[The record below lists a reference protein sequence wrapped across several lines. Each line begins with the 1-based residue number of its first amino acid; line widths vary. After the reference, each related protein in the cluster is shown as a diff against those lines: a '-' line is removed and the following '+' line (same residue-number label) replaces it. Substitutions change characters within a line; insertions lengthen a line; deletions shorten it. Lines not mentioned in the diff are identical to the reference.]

1 MSREQTL
8 GGLLADSARRWPDNT
23 AVIFPSQRLNYAQLL
38 REAQRRAAAL
48 DTTGV
53 RAGEHVGILMPNSV
67 DFLSW
72 MFGCALHG
80 SVAVLINARYKSRE
94 LAYVAQHADLRCLV
108 TRHEP
113 DGHHDYPTLLRETF
127 PDLDA
132 GGPGTGLAGVP
143 LLRDI
148 ILCGGVP
155 EQPANWYRREKALLE
170 SATARYSFAGPDTAN
185 APCLMLYTSGT
196 TANPK
201 GCLLSHRMLTAK
213 TSAIVSRLAFRESD
227 CQWNPLPLFHLAS
240 LLPMFASFATGG
252 SYISDSHFD
261 AARAWEQ
268 ILAHR
273 ATILYP
279 AFPTVMSELV
289 AHPAFAQLDTRQV
302 RLINNVAPPE
312 RLREN
317 MRLLPHSTHI
327 SAYGLTEATGISCY
341 SDPDDPPDIRTQ
353 RIGRPLDDTHLRI
366 ADQDSGRPCAAG
378 EHGEIQLAG
387 DGVFAG
393 YYKADR
399 ENAESF
405 TADGWLHTGDI
416 GSLDE
421 AGRLA
426 YHGRLK
432 DSLKVGGENV
442 AALEIESLLSAHP
455 AVKMVQ
461 VVGVPDVRL
470 EEVVAAF
477 VECYPDMDCDAQ
489 TLIDYCRDRVASFKV
504 PRHLRFVSEWPMSA
518 TKVQKFRLRER
529 LIAELEGGQPG

>member
-1 MSREQTL
+1 MNRGDTL
-8 GGLLADSARRWPDNT
+8 GALLQRSARRWPDNT
-23 AVIFPSQRLNYAQLL
+23 AVIFPGQRMSYAQLL
-38 REAQRRAAAL
+38 HEAQRRAAAL
-48 DTTGV
+48 DAMGV
-53 RAGEHVGILMPNSV
+53 CAGEHVGILMPNST

-80 SVAVLINARYKSRE
+80 SVAVLVNARYKSRE
-94 LAYVAQHADLRCLV
+94 LAYVASHADLRCLV
-108 TRHEP
+108 TRHDP
-113 DGHHDYPTLLRETF
+113 GGHQDYPALLRQTF
-127 PDLDA
+127 PDLDTN
-132 GGPGTGLAGVP
+132 GLRDGLASAP
-143 LLRDI
+143 LLCNI
-148 ILCGGVP
+148 IVCGSGV
-155 EQPANWYRREKALLE
+155 EEAAGWYRSERSLLE
-170 SATARYSFAGPDTAN
+170 SAPPGEGFAGPRSAD

-196 TANPK
+196 TSNPK
-201 GCLLSHRMLTAK
+201 GCLLSHRMLTTK
-213 TSAIVSRLAFRESD
+213 TSAIVERLAFRDSD

-252 SYISDSHFD
+252 SYLSDSHFD
-261 AARAWEQ
+261 AGRAWEQ
-268 ILAHR
+268 VLAHK

-289 AHPAFAQLDTRQV
+289 AHPAFAELDTRQV

-317 MRLLPHSTHI
+317 MRLLPHSLHI
-327 SAYGLTEATGISCY
+327 SAYGLTEATGISCF
-341 SDPDDPPDIRTQ
+341 SDPGDPPETRAQ
-353 RIGRPLDDTHLRI
+353 RIGPPLDDTRLRI
-366 ADQDSGRPCAAG
+366 VDQASGGPCAAG
-378 EHGEIQLAG
+378 EQGEIQLAG
-387 DGVFAG
+387 DSVFAG

-399 ENAESF
+399 DNAEAF
-405 TADGWLHTGDI
+405 TSDGWLRTGDI

-455 AVKMVQ
+455 AVKLVQ
-461 VVGVPDVRL
+461 VVGVPDERL

-477 VECYPDMDCDAQ
+477 VECYPGGDCDAQ
-489 TLIDYCRDRVASFKV
+489 SLIDYCRERVASFKV

-529 LIAELEGGQPG
+529 LIAELEGDKSD